1 MAYFGGKFTVPEG
14 IGPGARINIVSQKSA
29 TSVLSPRGIVA
40 LPLELN
46 WGAEDDLI
54 YYKAK
59 DYTRDALY
67 NFGYDVK
74 SPELKAIDE
83 AFCGATEILVCRLN
97 SGGEKAKC
105 DLAEAK
111 WSGIRGND
119 LAISVEA
126 DPDSDYVDNE
136 LADVNVTFTAEND
149 VVTAKYNKVPDG
161 YKIVGTV
168 LMDGQPV
175 PSTQAI
181 VNVLENELS
190 ITFTTSA
197 KPGAYQIKAGL
208 QYGPVKYT
216 MNTGEINVAIDPATS
231 RYVTL
236 TKGTE
241 KPGTAVETADATFDF
256 KNNKITVTFSNV
268 PEGYKPSVRIKGQVG
283 ILAFIPGRM
292 EDMSLSNGNKHIVTY
307 SPGAPV
313 NGEMTI
319 EAVLT
324 KDNVTVIKS
333 HTYTAAVEGE
343 DKPET
348 AVATYQSATPETYE
362 SQKPG
367 RYIVKTFLEGTEV
380 NKQKVRG
387 MYQIKNTDFVNFNT
401 ERELELT
408 AGMPLTGGTNGDV
421 TAERWAEI
429 LNQLET
435 QSFHVLGWPTTDE
448 QLLQMAINYTRK
460 MRDEMGIKFQ
470 TVMPKPAEPANYEG
484 IIQIENRVKDA
495 DVANPDAAL
504 VYWVAGKQAGC
515 KIQDSVAN
523 SVYDGSYDVD
533 VDYSQRDLENLIED
547 GLFAFHLAR
556 GKVNDDG
563 TTPQVVKVLLDINSL
578 TEPGD
583 DQGES
588 WKNNQTVRVMDQCA
602 NDIAAIFNNDYFGKI
617 PNTQTGREQFRNSII
632 EHHTQLETITAIENF
647 DPDDVVVEA
656 GGNDK
661 VTILATDAIQPINAM
676 EKLFM
681 TIAVI

>member
-14 IGPGARINIVSQKSA
+14 IGPGARINVVAKERA

-40 LPLELN
+40 VPLELN
-46 WGAEDDLI
+46 WGAEEDI
-54 YYKAK
+54 ISYKSK
-59 DYTRDALY
+59 DYTRDSLY

-74 SPELKAIDE
+74 APELKEIDE

-126 DPDSDYVDNE
+126 DPDAPYVDNE
-136 LADVNVTFTAEND
+136 LADVNVTFSSDADT
-149 VVTAKYNKVPDG
+149 VTAKYNSIPDG
-161 YKIVGTV
+161 YKLTGTV
-168 LMDGQPV
+168 LKDGQPV
-175 PSTQAI
+175 PTSKAI
-181 VNVLENELS
+181 VNILESELS
-190 ITFTTSA
+190 IVFTTA
-197 KPGAYQIKAGL
+197 ADAGTYQIKAGL
-208 QYGPVKYT
+208 QYGTVKYT
-216 MNTGEINVAIDPATS
+216 MNTADVDVKIDPATS

-236 TKGTE
+236 TAGTE
-241 KPGTAVETADATFDF
+241 KSGTAVENADATFEF

-268 PEGYKPSVRIKGQVG
+268 PEGYKPSVRIKGKVG

-324 KDNVTVIKS
+324 KDSVTVLKS
-333 HTYTAAVEGE
+333 YTYTAAVEGE

-348 AVATYQSATPETYE
+348 AVATYQTATPETYE

-367 RYIVKTFLEGTEV
+367 RYVVKTFLDGTEV

-387 MYQIKNTDFVNFNT
+387 MYQLRDTDFVNFDHT
-401 ERELELT
+401 RELELT
-408 AGMPLTGGTNGDV
+408 AGTPLVGGTNGEV
-421 TAERWAEI
+421 TVARWAEI
-429 LNQLET
+429 LNQLEV
-435 QSFHVLGWPTTDE
+435 QCFHILAWPTTDE
-448 QLLQMAINYTRK
+448 EIQQMAINYTHK

-470 TVMPKPAEPANYEG
+470 TVMPKTVEPPNYEG
-484 IIQIENRVKDA
+484 IIQIENTIKDL
-495 DVANPDAAL
+495 DYPNPDAAL
-504 VYWVAGKQAGC
+504 VYWVAGKEAGC
-515 KIQDSVAN
+515 KVQDSVAN
-523 SVYDGSYDVD
+523 SEYDGMFDVD

-547 GLFAFHLAR
+547 GYFAFHLAR
-556 GKVNDDG
+556 GKTTADG
-563 TTPQVVKVLLDINSL
+563 TPQIVKVLLDINTL
-578 TEPGD
+578 TDPAK
-583 DQGES
+583 DQGDS

-617 PNTQTGREQFRNSII
+617 PNTQTGREQFKNSVI
-632 EHHTQLETITAIENF
+632 EHHTQLENLQAIENF
-647 DPDDVVVEA
+647 NPDDVVVEA

-661 VTILATDAIQPINAM
+661 VTVIATDAIEPVNAM

-681 TIAVI
+681 TIVVI